1 MEKECKDCKQ
11 ISHSELRAALWPFA
25 KMGAELRGDEFVC
38 LYEITGSNGQR
49 VRITMEHLKKAQEML
64 GVPDTRNW

>member
-1 MEKECKDCKQ
+1 MEKCKSCEQ
-11 ISHSELRAALWPFA
+11 IPHKGLREVLMPFA